1 MFDIL
6 DEEKV
11 LAQFFLAD
19 QVRRLVIMFGQLPHC
34 PHVSFLCT
42 LGQAA
47 QLQTLDHSLSQFS
60 HGDTSIID
68 KLNSLVSG

>member
-19 QVRRLVIMFGQLPHC
+19 QVRRLVVMFGQSPHC
-34 PHVSFLCT
+34 PDVGFLCA
-42 LGQAA
+42 LGQTA
-47 QLQTLDHSLSQFS
+47 QL
-60 HGDTSIID
+60 
-68 KLNSLVSG
+68 